1 MGEPKRME
9 AHPMRRFVEID
20 GKRFLWRDILKLR
33 REQKNE
39 ERRLQLSLF
48 ELKTDRRPASQ
59 ESAEGRYREPTLFK
73 ID

>member
-1 MGEPKRME
+1 M
-9 AHPMRRFVEID
+9 
-20 GKRFLWRDILKLR
+20 WRDILKLR

-39 ERRLQLSLF
+39 ERHAQLVLF

-59 ESAEGRYREPTLFK
+59 GADGRYRERTLFQ